1 MKYDFNTYI
10 LNKLNEEKSEE
21 DLNISDNF
29 ILEPADPATLKDDAK
44 GKITGHKQN
53 NKDYKKLL
61 KQFQNG
67 KKGWWVKPDGKHVYY
82 VNNTDLKKE
91 IENAHKT
98 KSTSNNHKE
107 FDINEYDESKF
118 KLMGKT
124 LAYRSALGCALYG
137 DRFRDM
143 ARDVLKDDSEYSI
156 KQLYQIEDLFE
167 LAAAI
172 KTVKGI
178 KKREEKNQEIVSKCD
193 ETLVNLENEGTR
205 HVTIKTIEKDYAKDF
220 KTNYAIYEEAYN
232 EGIKEQQK
240 EMSKP
245 DFEWKDPA
253 TGAPPTGAGKLS
265 KWVGKGLAN
274 LGSLAEK
281 IGNSIPREHNLEND
295 MARLAVFGV
304 KGMMLLAKGVTNLLK
319 VGANF
324 INNKRAFKKENKT
337 KRFDDVKKKI
347 DTFNN
352 DFNNWLKTKNE
363 SVTLNEADDNKRKE
377 FLQKFDDL
385 MYSEILPYYFYK
397 LSVIVDS
404 FENNENMYLLKE
416 TDDGWSTFNTSSG
429 SKTIVEDNSILMHDI
444 VDYVNKNLKKA
455 LEEFK
460 DESTKDIFRAIP
472 KDIQYNSNIENNFK
486 NWCDNLKTDTK
497 LIEYLNVYNQDI
509 IRQKFSKYS
518 ELTSY
523 FNTVESA
530 TKSLE
535 GVVKPLKNATL
546 EFKDKNK
553 KYVVPGIIVRT
564 AKVDDPEEDT
574 DDEENDSIDV
584 DTDDLNNQFD
594 SIQKEIEGLKEINDN
609 DNKLNKMNDVTNKL
623 DDINSNIQSTYD
635 TLWKMV
641 EKKPNKEEFKQY
653 AVDKDNTPIFKKIIN
668 VKAIMSKL
676 GIKESTVLNSI
687 KEVLLEDTG
696 NKELDNIKKE
706 LKNLLDKKYEDGDIK
721 KYDEIAKNIKNIEGA
736 DEKIKERPELLFALG
751 DNENKE
757 DESKLKED
765 ATKIDGF
772 IKETQ
777 HLIDD
782 LNSDSIS
789 DEAYYN
795 QLKNAFNKLEDA
807 IEAWCGDNENR
818 LELYTKN
825 ELPGEIKKD
834 IIPRVWNAKHFL
846 TTVYNDNKNKQEGK
860 EEKPT
865 QNNSYNPF
873 YNYDFI
879 VLLEADENEQNND
892 KLNDTF
898 NKLKTGCDN
907 IKKMLS
913 IQKENDFITQYTE
926 WKKSAIELFN
936 KFGDKIENKDQLKD
950 PVQMLTAMLQVVN
963 KAKENGGEEQTKQEG
978 NQEGNQNTQ
987 QGQSSEKS

>member
-10 LNKLNEEKSEE
+10 LSKLNEETSEE

-29 ILEPADPATLKDDAK
+29 ILDPEDPSTLKDGAK
-44 GKITGHKQN
+44 GKITGHKTN

-193 ETLVNLENEGTR
+193 ETLGNLENEGTR

-253 TGAPPTGAGKLS
+253 TGAPPTGAGKLN

-352 DFNNWLKTKNE
+352 EFNTWLKTKNE
-363 SVTLNEADDNKRKE
+363 SVTLNEADDKKRKE

-429 SKTIVEDNSILMHDI
+429 SKTIVEDNSILMNDI
-444 VDYVNKNLKKA
+444 VKYVNKNLKNA

-553 KYVVPGIIVRT
+553 KYVVPGIIVRA
-564 AKVDDPEEDT
+564 AKVDDPEEDDT
-574 DDEENDSIDV
+574 DEENDSIDV

-623 DDINSNIQSTYD
+623 DDINSKIQSTYD
-635 TLWKMV
+635 SLWKMV

-653 AVDKDNTPIFKKIIN
+653 TVDKDKTPIFKKIIN

-687 KEVLLEDTG
+687 KELLLEDTG

-706 LKNLLDKKYEDGDIK
+706 LKNLLDKKFEDGDIT

-751 DNENKE
+751 DDAKPE
-757 DESKLKED
+757 DKAKTQEYVKQ
-765 ATKIDGF
+765 TKNILDNIDV
-772 IKETQ
+772 E
-777 HLIDD
+777 H
-782 LNSDSIS
+782 IS
-789 DEAYYN
+789 DEKFYDK
-795 QLKNAFNKLEDA
+795 LKAEFDKTEDG
-807 IEAWCGDNENR
+807 ILDWCKNNEKR
-818 LELYTKN
+818 LELYTNK
-825 ELPGEIKKD
+825 ELPNDIKED
-834 IIPRVWNAKHFL
+834 IIPKLWNAKSFL
-846 TTVYNDNKNKQEGK
+846 TTVSNELND
-860 EEKPT
+860 
-865 QNNSYNPF
+865 SYNPF
-873 YNYDFI
+873 YDYDFI
-879 VLLEADENEQNND
+879 MLLEADENEQGKNTEGLGDRVKKGCEAINT
-892 KLNDTF
+892 LFAT
-898 NKLKTGCDN
+898 NKE
-907 IKKMLS
+907 S
-913 IQKENDFITQYTE
+913 EFITKYKD
-926 WKKSAIELFN
+926 WKNNVINLVKD
-936 KFGDKIENKDQLKD
+936 FGDKIQNKDNLKD
-950 PVQMLTAMLQVVN
+950 PIQMLTAMCVTLKKEKEGGEQP
-963 KAKENGGEEQTKQEG
+963 KQENGNKPQETKQEG

-987 QGQSSEKS
+987 QGQSSAKS